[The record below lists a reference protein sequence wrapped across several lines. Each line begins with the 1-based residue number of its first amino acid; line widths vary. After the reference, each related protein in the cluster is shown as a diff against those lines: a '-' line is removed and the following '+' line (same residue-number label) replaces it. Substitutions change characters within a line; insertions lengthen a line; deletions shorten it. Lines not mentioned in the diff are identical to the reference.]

1 MHIYSDASEKA
12 ISAVAYLYTVSKQDE
27 VDVGFVMGK
36 SKVAPSSGHTTPRL
50 KLCGAVLATELSEK
64 ITVNLVLPY
73 DSVKFLTDSKVV
85 F

>member
-1 MHIYSDASEKA
+1 
-12 ISAVAYLYTVSKQDE
+12 
-27 VDVGFVMGK
+27 MGK

-73 DSVKFLTDSKVV
+73 DSVKFFTASKVV
-85 F
+85 L